1 MNMPFNIPGLE
12 EAAGRMAEP
21 DWSKKPDGNA
31 LLWWVKAF
39 VGFFLAVIILSC
51 SIVVVPA
58 GNVGVRDT
66 FGVVDNE
73 VFPPGL
79 HLKNPFTN
87 VVMFSGKTQ
96 KYYDPGTGGAND
108 VATITA
114 ISNDALTIT
123 MGIAMNYHIDPGQAP
138 ELYKTVGENYP
149 DIIIKPPV
157 HSVPRDVI
165 SKYDVKTLYSASRSA
180 DNPDRAKIE
189 QELNDGIASGV
200 LNTDGSSR
208 GIVIERVF
216 LRSIDLPKSLK
227 DSIEAK
233 LQQEQAIQTKA
244 FEVQVAEQEAN
255 RKIVEARGI
264 AEANHIIS
272 GSLTDQYLRW
282 YWVENQKTNPNVVYV
297 VPSDNPFPFVK
308 DIDNTPQAAGG
319 WGRNSTGGT

>member
-1 MNMPFNIPGLE
+1 MNMPFNIPHLE
-12 EAAGRMAEP
+12 EVAGGMAQP
-21 DWSKKPDGNA
+21 DWGKKPVQNS
-31 LLWWVKAF
+31 LPWWVKVVPALFF
-39 VGFFLAVIILSC
+39 VFLLITSM
-51 SIVVVPA
+51 IVVVPA
-58 GNVGVRDT
+58 GHVGVRDT
-66 FGVVDNE
+66 FGVVDPE

-79 HLKNPFTN
+79 HLKNPFTD
-87 VVMFSGKTQ
+87 VILFSTKTQ
-96 KYYDPGTGGAND
+96 KYYDSGTIGSND

-114 ISNDALTIT
+114 ISNDALTIS
-123 MGIAMNYHIDPGQAP
+123 MGIAMNYHLDPQKAP
-138 ELYKTVGENYP
+138 ELYKTVGESYP
-149 DIIIKPPV
+149 NIIIKPPV

-200 LNTDGSSR
+200 LDTDGSSR
-208 GIVIERVF
+208 GVVIERVF

-308 DIDNTPQAAGG
+308 DIDNTPRAAGG
-319 WGRNSTGGT
+319 WGQNASAGE